1 MSRSIFV
8 TGGARGI
15 GKGIAKAFLQNGDRV
30 LIADLGVQAS
40 WKYNL
45 SKTSDLDETVDEL
58 SNLGSIK
65 SVELDVTDYQ
75 SCRNAV
81 EHSVN
86 DVGSLDVLVNNA
98 GIVDSGPI
106 ESFPE
111 ANWDRVFDVNV
122 KGIYN
127 MTRAALAY
135 LRKSHDPAIIN
146 TASIAGKRGSAN
158 MSCYCASKFA
168 VVGLTQSLAQELAP
182 SGIRGQ
188 RRLSRNCRNGNV
200 VRPPHGEPRRRKVC
214 QCDATQDSA
223 PTASDSRRHRGS
235 SCLLG
240 DCKERNGD
248 FNERRR
254 WTRNALA
261 NPGRTHLFNTRTS
274 ERR

>member
-1 MSRSIFV
+1 MSRSILV

-40 WKYNL
+40 WKYSL

-58 SNLGSIK
+58 TSLGTIK

-81 EHSVN
+81 EQTVN
-86 DVGSLDVLVNNA
+86 HVGSLDVLVNNA

-127 MTRAALAY
+127 MTRAALPF
-135 LRKSHDPAIIN
+135 LRKSRDPAIIN

-182 SGIRGQ
+182 SGIRVNAVCPGIVGTAMWFDHLMANQGEERFVSAMQ
-188 RRLSRNCRNGNV
+188 RRIPLQQPQTVEDIGEAVVYLATAKNV
-200 VRPPHGEPRRRKVC
+200 TGISMNVAGGLEMH
-214 QCDATQDSA
+214 
-223 PTASDSRRHRGS
+223 
-235 SCLLG
+235 
-240 DCKERNGD
+240 
-248 FNERRR
+248 
-254 WTRNALA
+254 
-261 NPGRTHLFNTRTS
+261 
-274 ERR
+274 